1 MAFMK
6 QYVKQEKKAGVS
18 MTELQW
24 DKLLRIRTYM
34 MSGFTGQPWQTG
46 LIGGGM
52 QPFDEL
58 KTNGI

>member
-1 MAFMK
+1 MLLS
-6 QYVKQEKKAGVS
+6 GVS
-18 MTELQW
+18 MTEIRW

-34 MSGFTGQPWQTG
+34 MSGFTGQSWQTG